1 LTNTIIIFAIGE
13 EENLTRVDEYL
24 VEEKQCGKDYCK
36 LIFKADIL
44 FDYKEVVKVV
54 LDPDFGKSVSGKA
67 TLQNFTV
74 TSGGYD
80 TIDGG
85 FQYTVAYALGLSE
98 WKRVEHVGNDI
109 NSLNLGSDEFVSR
122 LFFVFATPKR
132 EYSMQFYAN
141 CLEIKPRPT
150 EAIVKMCISK
160 LKQSLA
166 SSANVFLNSAK
177 IKFQCGILDFLGQ
190 RYRAV
195 PHNVYYA
202 LHELIKCFSIWSHLN
217 PEFQHGAKAQ
227 ARLTEILTQ
236 ISLGKHRQFIESSIW
251 KESEATLRKIDV
263 KRYETLT
270 NDLYEMRGKADYE
283 IDFEMGEYLPEL
295 SNLMLKVEELFTLAM
310 YMEEGCIAL
319 SGEQMIPIFHYARQ
333 LEPIGETSTS
343 DNIGL
348 DMLKEGKHYYYNILQ
363 KGLILA
369 ENFDYRVFLT
379 ELLKR
384 KEIYFTPFRPP
395 LSRRDHF
402 VKIEK
407 KGDHWTFSDTFSEEI
422 AQERG
427 YMPYTIEN
435 VKKISEQTKSGEL
448 ASIQKN
454 PIERSRGISFC
465 YGISFFELVVYSDG
479 RFYLLSPIVLDNVN
493 PQIEWSIRLRAVIA
507 KIVNS
512 NWEHKSTI
520 SFSGISIAP

>member
-1 LTNTIIIFAIGE
+1 M
-13 EENLTRVDEYL
+13 TRIDEYL
-24 VEEKQCGKDYCK
+24 VEEKQYGKDYCK
-36 LIFKADIL
+36 LIFKAGLL

-54 LDPDFGKSVSGKA
+54 LDPNFGKSVSGRA

-80 TIDGG
+80 TIDGR
-85 FQYTVAYALGLSE
+85 FQYTLAYAFGFSE
-98 WKRVEHVGNDI
+98 LKRVEHVGNDI
-109 NSLNLGSDEFVSR
+109 DTLKLGSDEFVSR
-122 LFFVFATPKR
+122 MFFVFETPKR
-132 EYSMQFYAN
+132 EYSMEFYAN
-141 CLEIKPRPT
+141 CLEIKPKPT
-150 EAIVKMCISK
+150 EAVVKMCIGK

-166 SSANVFLNSAK
+166 SNAKVSLNSAK
-177 IKFQCGILDFLGQ
+177 VKFQSGILDFLGQ

-202 LHELIKCFSIWSHLN
+202 LHELIKCFSIWSRLN

-236 ISLGKHRQFIESSIW
+236 ISLGKHLQFTESSIW
-251 KESEATLRKIDV
+251 KGNEAILRKIDV
-263 KRYETLT
+263 KRYEALAT
-270 NDLYEMRGKADYE
+270 DLYEMRGEADYK

-295 SNLMLKVEELFTLAM
+295 SSLMLRVEELFTLAS
-310 YMEEGCIAL
+310 YMEDGSIAH
-319 SGEQMIPIFHYARQ
+319 SGEQLIPIFQSARQ
-333 LEPIGETSTS
+333 LEPIGETSTW

-348 DMLKEGKHYYYNILQ
+348 DMLKDGKHRYYNILQ

-384 KEIYFTPFRPP
+384 TEIYFTPFRPP
-395 LSRRDHF
+395 LSRRDLF

-407 KGDHWTFSDTFSEEI
+407 EGDHWTYTDTFSEET
-422 AQERG
+422 AQEDG
-427 YMPYTIEN
+427 YMPYTTEN
-435 VKKISEQTKSGEL
+435 VRKISEQTKSDEI
-448 ASIQKN
+448 ASIQKS
-454 PIERSRGISFC
+454 PIERSCGVSFC
-465 YGISFFELVVYSDG
+465 YGISFFELVAYSDG

-493 PQIEWSIRLRAVIA
+493 PQIECSIRLRAVIA

-512 NWEHKSTI
+512 NWEHKSI
-520 SFSGISIAP
+520 VSFAGISIAP